1 MTRAKRADALLLVAR
16 QWQNDECADNCTAKN
31 EILGIPELWD
41 EEPQMTCWFDML
53 ASAALSEASALGFA
67 LVNADGSDCEKV
79 ARYAPAGGVRRGDGT
94 TFALYERA
102 RRCS

>member
-1 MTRAKRADALLLVAR
+1 MTRAKRADALLIAAKH
-16 QWQNDECADNCTAKN
+16 WQMGYSTNSPAW
-31 EILGIPELWD
+31 PEVWDSLCDAPWD
-41 EEPQMTCWFDML
+41 ESVCEEA
-53 ASAALSEASALGFA
+53 ASAALSEASRLGFA